1 MSDFNLGGMVDSVLQ
16 QVGVSRKS
24 GAAGGGDVQA
34 GGTGGPMGGAQPIQP
49 AQSQA
54 QGLPPTGL
62 QQQMASLN
70 DLYDQVQNAQT
81 SMGGIGFDVRQMQ
94 FDRAQAGGGGEL
106 QADMPMGSTSIDQ
119 MARNMA
125 QRYGMPIGR
134 GRLVDEQGNFLMTPQ
149 QVADASGGAMTL
161 GEAAANMNYISQA
174 ITARQNEQQQQKGIA
189 ALQTGMGQVQSRGR
203 GSLATLQMGLYEGL
217 ADMYSNM
224 EYEAAD
230 FSYFIQKEQQEIQM
244 ELMRRAEELQERQ
257 SRAAMF
263 TGIGMGVGG
272 LLTGNVGMAL
282 GGAGMAAGGAAGSG
296 WF

>member
-1 MSDFNLGGMVDSVLQ
+1 MSDFNIGSLVQGAMGGLKDQ
-16 QVGVSRKS
+16 QS
-24 GAAGGGDVQA
+24 GGNAQA
-34 GGTGGPMGGAQPIQP
+34 GGAGGPMPGGQAISP

-70 DLYDQVQNAQT
+70 QLYEQVQNAQT
-81 SMGGIGFDVRQMQ
+81 SMGGIGFDVRQQQ
-94 FDRAQAGGGGEL
+94 FQAAQAAGGGEL
-106 QADMPMGSTSIDQ
+106 QADMPMGSTSLDQ
-119 MARNMA
+119 MAQNLA

-149 QVADASGGAMTL
+149 QIADASGGAMTL

-174 ITARQNEQQQQKGIA
+174 ITQRQNEMQQEKGIA

-230 FSYFIQKEQQEIQM
+230 YSYFIQKEQQQIQM
-244 ELMRRAEELQERQ
+244 ELMRRAEDLQKKQARMQ
-257 SRAAMF
+257 TFA
-263 TGIGMGVGG
+263 GIGMGVGG
-272 LLTGNVGMAL
+272 LLSGNIGMAA
-282 GGAGMAAGGAAGSG
+282 GGFGMAAGGAAGSG